1 MRWPW
6 LLLLG
11 GCDPN
16 PPHHSRDATGR
27 LAETPACAIFVD
39 ERFALVN
46 LGEIAS
52 VEIGLPPYQDVWG
65 REPMYYGE
73 DDGACHYR
81 VDGIVARVQFG
92 AAIDEDGGR
101 YRPVFV
107 EGLDFV
113 AQDGCDQDCAP
124 MCRPVAAAS
133 AAELYVWCL
142 ER

>member
-16 PPHHSRDATGR
+16 PPHHTLDATGR

-39 ERFALVN
+39 EAFALVN

-52 VEIGLPPYQDVWG
+52 LEIGLPAHQDLWG

-73 DDGACHYR
+73 DDAGCHYR

-92 AAIDEDGGR
+92 GPTSDG

-113 AQDGCDQDCAP
+113 AQEGCDDECDPA
-124 MCRPVAAAS
+124 CRDVAAAS